1 MIRVYLVKDHN
12 DLKQWLRY
20 LYIYIYIYIYIYN
33 FENNIVIIVDYAL
46 WKKLNEWLK
55 K

>member
-20 LYIYIYIYIYIYN
+20 LYIYN

>member
-12 DLKQWLRY
+12 DLKQWLR
-20 LYIYIYIYIYIYN
+20 YIYIYIYN